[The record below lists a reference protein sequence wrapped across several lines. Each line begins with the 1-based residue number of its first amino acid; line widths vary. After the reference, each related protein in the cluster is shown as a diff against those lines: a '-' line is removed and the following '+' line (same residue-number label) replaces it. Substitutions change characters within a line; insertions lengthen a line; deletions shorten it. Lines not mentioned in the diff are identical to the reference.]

1 MKKKKWHKKIGI
13 AAAML
18 ASFSMLVSCGKKEET
33 VESLDTSKYVTLGEY
48 SGMTIHV
55 DAPQEITD
63 EMVLNRLNTRLLSSY
78 MEEVD
83 VTDRAVIS
91 GDTVSYECV
100 GRMDGEIFEGGS
112 TPEGGTWSTTIG
124 SGGMIPGFEDGIIGM
139 EIGEVRDVV
148 CTFPDPYLNNPDMSG
163 KEAVFTITLRSIT
176 TYIYPELTAALL
188 EEIGSSYA
196 TPEEAKADIRA
207 TLESAAQAA
216 YEENIPTAIWSAVIA
231 NCEFP
236 ADPPEFLV
244 KQYEDSLVN
253 EYSYYASMYGYTD
266 FAAFVQDFLGITEAQ
281 FNEQV
286 TQISKTAA
294 QETLIA
300 EALADAV
307 GIGNI
312 SDQELDA
319 EAETF
324 IATNAGFESIDELY
338 EANSRDAF
346 RSYVINARVMEWLT
360 ENNTIT
366 SN

>member
-1 MKKKKWHKKIGI
+1 MKMKNWHKKIGI

-18 ASFSMLVSCGKKEET
+18 ASFSMLASCGKKEET
-33 VESLDTSKYVTLGEY
+33 VESLNTSKYVTLGEY
-48 SGMTIHV
+48 SGMTVHV
-55 DAPQEITD
+55 DAPQEVTD
-63 EMVLNRLNTRLLSSY
+63 KMVLDRLNTRLLSSY
-78 MEEVD
+78 MEEVEI
-83 VTDRAVIS
+83 TDRAVMS

-139 EIGEVRDVV
+139 KVGEVRDVV
-148 CTFPDPYLNNPDMSG
+148 CTFPDPYSNNPDMSG

-176 TYIYPELTAALL
+176 TYIYPELTTELL
-188 EEIGSSYA
+188 EEIDSSYS

-207 TLESAAQAA
+207 SLEASAQAA
-216 YEENIPTAIWSAVIA
+216 YEENIPTAIWSAVME

-236 ADPPEFLV
+236 ADPPKFLV

-286 TQISKTAA
+286 TQISKSAA
-294 QETLIA
+294 QETITA
-300 EALADAV
+300 EALADA
-307 GIGNI
+307 IGI
-312 SDQELDA
+312 SDISDEELNA
-319 EAETF
+319 EAETY
-324 IATNAGFESIDELY
+324 IATYGGFETIDELF
-338 EANSRDAF
+338 ESNSRDAF
-346 RSYVINARVMEWLT
+346 RSYVINARVMEWLV

-366 SN
+366 SD

>member
-1 MKKKKWHKKIGI
+1 MEKKKWHKKIGI

-18 ASFSMLVSCGKKEET
+18 ASFSMLASCGKKEET

-48 SGMTIHV
+48 SGMTIHM
-55 DAPQEITD
+55 DGPREITD
-63 EMVLNRLNTRLLSSY
+63 EMVLYNLNNSLLPSY
-78 MEEVD
+78 MEEEVI
-83 VTDRAVIS
+83 TDRVVMS

-100 GRMDGEIFEGGS
+100 GRIDGEIFERGS

-124 SGGMIPGFEDGIIGM
+124 SGSMISGFEDGIIGM

-148 CTFPDPYLNNPDMSG
+148 CTFPNPYLNNPDMSG
-163 KEAVFTITLRSIT
+163 KEAVFTITLHSIT
-176 TYIYPELTAALL
+176 RQIYPELTTELL

-196 TPEEAKADIRA
+196 TPEEAKAGIRA
-207 TLESAAQAA
+207 SLEESAQAS
-216 YEENIPTAIWSAVIA
+216 YEESIPSAIWSAVIA

-253 EYSYYASMYGYTD
+253 EYSYWASMYNYTD

-286 TQISKTAA
+286 TQYSKTAA
-294 QETLIA
+294 QETIIA
-300 EALADAV
+300 EALADAI
-307 GIGNI
+307 GIGDI
-312 SDQELDA
+312 SDEELDA
-319 EAETF
+319 EAEIY
-324 IATNAGFESIDELY
+324 IATYGGFETVDELY
-338 EANSRDAF
+338 ETNSRDAF
-346 RSYVINARVMEWLT
+346 RNYIINARVMEWLV
-360 ENNTIT
+360 ENNTIS

>member
-1 MKKKKWHKKIGI
+1 MEKKKWHKKIGI

-18 ASFSMLVSCGKKEET
+18 ASLSMLASCGQKEET
-33 VESLDTSKYVTLGEY
+33 VASLDTSKYVTLGEY
-48 SGMTIHV
+48 SGMTIHM
-55 DAPQEITD
+55 DGPRKITD
-63 EMVLNRLNTRLLSSY
+63 EMVLYNLNNRLLSSY
-78 MEEVD
+78 KEEVV
-83 VTDRAVIS
+83 VTDRAVMS

-112 TPEGGTWSTTIG
+112 TSEGETWSTTIG
-124 SGGMIPGFEDGIIGM
+124 SGSMIDGFEDGIIGM

-148 CTFPDPYLNNPDMSG
+148 CTFPNPYLNNINMSG
-163 KEAVFTITLRSIT
+163 KEAVFTITLQSIT
-176 TYIYPELTAALL
+176 RQTYPELTTELL

-207 TLESAAQAA
+207 ALEESAQAT
-216 YEENIPTAIWSAVIA
+216 YEEGISSVVWPAVVA

-244 KQYEDSLVN
+244 KQYEQSIMD

-266 FAAFVQDFLGITEAQ
+266 FAAFVQDLLGITEAQ

-300 EALADAV
+300 EALADAI
-307 GIGNI
+307 GIDDI

-319 EAETF
+319 EAEIY
-324 IATNAGFESIDELY
+324 IATYGGFATIDELY
-338 EANSRDAF
+338 ETNSRDAF

-366 SN
+366 SD